1 MVRLLLLIALGNS
14 FFLQAQDITQSVA
27 GRIKDASTF
36 AELPGA
42 SISVFEGSDLVTGV
56 SADPAGQFKLTLA
69 PGRYRIVVSFTGY
82 VTYENELLVIAGK
95 MRALEFLLEES
106 PTLLAEVEISPES
119 ISEPGVTSLSIEK
132 TLRAPA
138 NFFDPVRMLTSYPGV
153 ITANDQAN
161 SIIVKGY
168 SPNGILWQ
176 LQGLD
181 IINPNHTANAGTLSD
196 KPTANGGGVSV
207 LSAQVLDRTDFY
219 SGNLPARYGNALA
232 GVMNMTLRSG
242 STDKMEYTAQA
253 SLIGLDLAAE
263 GPLNKK
269 KGSSF
274 LVNYRYSTV
283 GLLSQLGVDFG
294 DEAIGFQDISFHLN
308 FPGKN
313 SSNLSVFGF
322 GGLSKNEFDAKPE
335 NEWEEEKDR
344 YTIDYDGNVYG
355 VGFVNQFKPG
365 WLSLSLGASLSGQEQ
380 NRISQGTT
388 VPYPAIYS
396 ESYFSD
402 RLLVSSFIKGVHKIN
417 KGLIEA
423 GVAADYLDNDMDVS
437 TITPLYID
445 SFYPNASGRVNG
457 MLWQP
462 YINWTQY
469 IGKFTFNGGMRYV
482 NFAYNKSEGWE
493 PRLSISGNLDNNS
506 FTLSYSATSQWQQV
520 QTYIT
525 YSNSQLAFTKS
536 NQFAFEWRK
545 KFNTNIN
552 VVSSVYY
559 HQLNNVPILSGSAN
573 YSLINQ
579 WEDFPRGNLV
589 SEGRGKNYGLEA
601 YVEKRFYGNLYFI
614 ISGSAYQS
622 LYQNG
627 EASYRDS
634 RFNGNFTSSFLAGKE
649 WKNNNNKT
657 FGVHA
662 RVLYSG
668 GLRQAPVD
676 EFASSLLG
684 TTIYDLSQGYR
695 IQLPDYFRPD
705 LRVSW
710 RKDKPGYTRTLSI
723 DIQNLANYQNAA
735 FIYYDTFL
743 QDTVTKYQLG
753 IIPVIAYRV
762 DF

>member
-559 HQLNNVPILSGSAN
+559 HQLNNVPIVSGSAN

-601 YVEKRFYGNLYFI
+601 YLEKRFYGNLYFI
-614 ISGSAYQS
+614 ISGSTYKS
-622 LYQNG
+622 LYKNG